1 MKFFGTKKIFL
12 IILLVIAISGFGG
25 IKTTHAA
32 LFGISE
38 IISSVITF
46 PVQVIAYIFGY
57 IAKILFTLGG
67 LLIELG
73 LNVNEHLL
81 DDASPVKYGWEIV
94 LQFTNL
100 GFVLAIIII
109 AFATILRRESYG
121 MKKILWKLVVAAL
134 LVNFSLVI
142 AGGFLN
148 ISQVLTDYFLSKAT
162 LEGQGFS
169 SFAENFA
176 AMFKIQAF
184 FKVASVTEGFDD
196 SVLSGVA
203 AIGNTFGAGVLT
215 NIASLA
221 LLTSFTLIGALV
233 LLAVA
238 IMLLIRYVYMAILLI
253 LLPAVWLAWIFPNTD
268 KYWKEWWDKFIR
280 WTFFPPIMIFFLYLD
295 VYIMETQKEYV
306 KGIIAGVNPVAKS
319 SLDLTFGFDAIG
331 NLIIIFG
338 LVIGGLLVANK
349 LSIIGAKEF
358 YGVAQGANKNLSHW
372 TGRLP
377 LRAGSGGLKKI
388 GGEKFGETLKTT
400 GEEWSKKKWYNPKK
414 WFAGGIKGTGEGIKK
429 ATVYKPPKEYATFWG
444 STWGGMKKGSGL
456 FKKKKQQFKV
466 MTDKGETTLEGET
479 VEEKKEEK
487 KA

>member
-1 MKFFGTKKIFL
+1 MKSFGTKKIFL
-12 IILLVIAISGFGG
+12 IILLIIAILGFGG
-25 IKTTHAA
+25 VKTTHAFFDVSLA
-32 LFGISE
+32 DLV
-38 IISSVITF
+38 SSVVTF

-81 DDASPVKYGWEIV
+81 DDASPVKYGWNIV

-100 GFVLAIIII
+100 GFVLAIIVI
-109 AFATILRRESYG
+109 AFATILRMESYG

-148 ISQVLTDYFLSKAT
+148 ISQILTDYFLSKAT

-169 SFAENFA
+169 SFSENFA

-196 SVLSGVA
+196 SVLSGAA

-253 LLPAVWLAWIFPNTD
+253 VLPAVWLAWIFPNTD
-268 KYWKEWWDKFIR
+268 KHWKEWWDKFIR
-280 WTFFPPIMIFFLYLD
+280 WTFFPPIMLFFLYLD

-306 KGIIAGVNPVAKS
+306 KGIVAGVNPAAKS
-319 SLDLTFGFDAIG
+319 SLGLTFGFDAIG

-358 YGVAQGANKNLSHW
+358 YGAAQGANKSLAHW
-372 TGRLP
+372 TG
-377 LRAGSGGLKKI
+377 
-388 GGEKFGETLKTT
+388 
-400 GEEWSKKKWYNPKK
+400 
-414 WFAGGIKGTGEGIKK
+414 
-429 ATVYKPPKEYATFWG
+429 
-444 STWGGMKKGSGL
+444 
-456 FKKKKQQFKV
+456 
-466 MTDKGETTLEGET
+466 
-479 VEEKKEEK
+479 
-487 KA
+487 